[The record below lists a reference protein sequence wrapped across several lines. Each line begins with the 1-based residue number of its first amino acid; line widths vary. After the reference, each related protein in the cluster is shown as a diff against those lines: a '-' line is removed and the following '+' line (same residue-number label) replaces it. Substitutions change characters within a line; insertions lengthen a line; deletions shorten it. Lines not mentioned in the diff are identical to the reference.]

1 METVEVVMN
10 IFQNL
15 GVPVACLIFCG
26 WFIVR
31 QEDKH
36 NTEVDTLSKA
46 LNSNTQAMTEMKS
59 MLQTFMDYVAK
70 MSVGGSD

>member
-1 METVEVVMN
+1 MESVEVVTN
-10 IFQNL
+10 IVQNL

-46 LNSNTQAMTEMKS
+46 LDSNTNAMIEMKS

-70 MSVGGSD
+70 MSVGGGE

>member
-1 METVEVVMN
+1 MESVEVVMN

-46 LNSNTQAMTEMKS
+46 LDSNTQAMTEMKS

-70 MSVGGSD
+70 MSVGGEE

>member
-1 METVEVVMN
+1 MESVEVVMN

-46 LNSNTQAMTEMKS
+46 LHSNTQAMTEMKS

-70 MSVGGSD
+70 MSVGGGE

>member
-1 METVEVVMN
+1 MESVEVVMN

-46 LNSNTQAMTEMKS
+46 LDSNTQAMTEMKS

-70 MSVGGSD
+70 MSVGGDE

>member
-1 METVEVVMN
+1 MESVEVVTN

-46 LNSNTQAMTEMKS
+46 LDSNTQAMTEMKS

-70 MSVGGSD
+70 MSVGGEK

>member
-1 METVEVVMN
+1 MESVEVVMD

-46 LNSNTQAMTEMKS
+46 LNSNTQAMSEMKS

-70 MSVGGSD
+70 MSVGGGE

>member
-10 IFQNL
+10 LFQNL

-70 MSVGGSD
+70 MSTGGSE

>member
-1 METVEVVMN
+1 MESVEVVMN

-46 LNSNTQAMTEMKS
+46 LDSNTQAMTEMKS

-70 MSVGGSD
+70 MSVGGGE

>member
-1 METVEVVMN
+1 MESVEVVMN

-15 GVPVACLIFCG
+15 GVPVACLIFCA

-46 LNSNTQAMTEMKS
+46 LDSNTQAMTEMKS

-70 MSVGGSD
+70 MSVGGEE

>member
-1 METVEVVMN
+1 METVKLVMDL
-10 IFQNL
+10 FQNL

>member
-1 METVEVVMN
+1 METVEVVMS

-46 LNSNTQAMTEMKS
+46 LDSNTQAMTEMKS

-70 MSVGGSD
+70 MSLGGSE

>member
-1 METVEVVMN
+1 MESVEVVMN

-46 LNSNTQAMTEMKS
+46 LDSNTQAMTEMKS

-70 MSVGGSD
+70 MSIGGEE

>member
-1 METVEVVMN
+1 MESVEVVMN

-46 LNSNTQAMTEMKS
+46 LGANTQAMTEMKS

-70 MSVGGSD
+70 MSVGGGE